1 MLNHFG
7 DNSGGDVAI
16 QADCP
21 NSLRWRGDV
30 AGCGCGGQPCDDIR
44 GKKKRE
50 PVRFKQM
57 DGASGTSRCAVA
69 TKLNTPL
76 MNALIWLPACCTS
89 GGTAGY
95 QELIQT
101 KCNPPCCK

>member
-1 MLNHFG
+1 M
-7 DNSGGDVAI
+7 SRAVDVEESRVTIYAE
-16 QADCP
+16 
-21 NSLRWRGDV
+21 R
-30 AGCGCGGQPCDDIR
+30 
-44 GKKKRE
+44 KKRE

-57 DGASGTSRCAVA
+57 DGAGGTSRCAVA

-76 MNALIWLPACCTS
+76 MNALIWLPACGTS

-101 KCNPPCCK
+101 KCNPSCCI